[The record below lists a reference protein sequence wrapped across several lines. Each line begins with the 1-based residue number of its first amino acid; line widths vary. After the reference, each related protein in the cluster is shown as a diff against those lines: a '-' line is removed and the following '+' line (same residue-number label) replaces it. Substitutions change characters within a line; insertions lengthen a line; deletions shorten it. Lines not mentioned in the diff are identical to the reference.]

1 MRVEDGRQAGRCEG
15 GPHFHHGLSL
25 LSGGF
30 GVLTGRGKSLSR
42 RSGTHR
48 ICQGA
53 AKNAYKVPS
62 SCGPLREHDR
72 ANNNELPC
80 VSCRT
85 TLGSWLRGRFR
96 GLCSHWFSH
105 CIVCTCMPIICMK
118 WPCVGDVQV
127 DTETTAAPLAR
138 ARTICLRGLC
148 LSDKSPRKAG
158 VESKMARCAFS
169 WRPGPGGLSCI
180 FGRTLL
186 RD

>member
-1 MRVEDGRQAGRCEG
+1 MGDRLAAAKEGRTFIMDSRCCREGLVFSLAGVKVSLG
-15 GPHFHHGLSL
+15 GLE
-25 LSGGF
+25 
-30 GVLTGRGKSLSR
+30 
-42 RSGTHR
+42 R
-48 ICQGA
+48 IGSVRGA